1 MSLNNAPDTPAHEA
15 QPLIRGLV
23 VKAQSGFFTIE
34 TERGPVVSRIPK
46 KLRYKRRKQQQTE
59 EQLVSSIAAVG
70 DWVLVRITDE
80 SHITSADEVQVVG
93 IIEEVEP
100 RKSVLSRARPVAGV
114 RQMLLDRE
122 QVLVAN
128 ADQVIFIFAAREPEP
143 NRRKLDRLLAIAEL
157 NELPAIICINKIDL
171 VDSAE
176 METLFADYVEIGY
189 PVIYTSAEDHSG
201 IDTLSELLKDK
212 VSVFS
217 GSSGV
222 GKSSLLNA
230 VQAGLGI
237 EVGEVSEATTKGM
250 HTTRYPALYK
260 LDIGGYVADT
270 PGIRG
275 VALFN
280 VEPSE
285 VDSYFR
291 EIAPLVADCQFGD
304 CTHRNEPGCAVKN
317 AVEEGRVSAERYDSY
332 LRLYE
337 EHEALY
343 DDAYR

>member
-1 MSLNNAPDTPAHEA
+1 M
-15 QPLIRGLV
+15 
-23 VKAQSGFFTIE
+23 
-34 TERGPVVSRIPK
+34 VVSRIPK
-46 KLRYKRRKQQQTE
+46 KMRYNRRKQQQTE
-59 EQLVSSIAAVG
+59 DQLVSSIAAVG
-70 DWVLVRITDE
+70 DWVDVRITDDN
-80 SHITSADEVQVVG
+80 HITTAEEVQIVG
-93 IIEEVEP
+93 VIEAVEP
-100 RKSVLSRARPVAGV
+100 RKSVLSRARPVAGH
-114 RQMLLDRE
+114 RQLLLDRE

-128 ADQVIFIFAAREPEP
+128 PDQVIFIFAAKDPEP
-143 NRRKLDRLLAIAEL
+143 SLRKLDRLLAIAEL
-157 NELPAIICINKIDL
+157 NELPAVICINKIDL
-171 VDSAE
+171 VDRAE
-176 METLFADYVEIGY
+176 MEALFADYERIGY
-189 PVIYTSAEDHSG
+189 EVIFTSAEDQIG
-201 IDTLSELLKDK
+201 IDEVIERIKDK
-212 VSVFS
+212 VTVFS

-237 EVGEVSEATTKGM
+237 AVGEVSEATTKGM
-250 HTTRYPALYK
+250 HTTRYPSLYK

-304 CTHRNEPGCAVKN
+304 CTHRNEPGCAVKQ
-317 AVEEGRVSAERYDSY
+317 AVEEGGVSAERYESY

-337 EHEALY
+337 EHDQLY
-343 DDAYR
+343 DGAYR

>member
-1 MSLNNAPDTPAHEA
+1 MTTDIQVDDVL
-15 QPLIRGLV
+15 RGLV

-34 TERGPVVSRIPK
+34 TEQGIVVSKLPK
-46 KLRYKRRKQQQTE
+46 KLRYRRRKQQETA
-59 EQLVSSIAAVG
+59 EQSVSSIAAVG
-70 DWVLVRITDE
+70 DWVQVLITNVAHRTAAE
-80 SHITSADEVQVVG
+80 EEQVVG
-93 IIEEVEP
+93 VIESIEP
-100 RKSVLSRARPVAGV
+100 RKSVLSRARPSAGQ

-128 ADQVIFIFAAREPEP
+128 PDQVIFVFAAKDPEP
-143 NRRKLDRLLAIAEL
+143 NLRKLDRLLAIAEM

-176 METLFADYVEIGY
+176 MRTQFQTYVDIGYQLLLTSAKQNVGIETLA
-189 PVIYTSAEDHSG
+189 
-201 IDTLSELLKDK
+201 TLLANR

-230 VQAGLGI
+230 IQDGLGI
-237 EVGEVSEATTKGM
+237 AVGEVSEATTKGM

-260 LDIGGYVADT
+260 LDAGGYVADT

-275 VALFN
+275 VALFD
-280 VEPSE
+280 VEPTE
-285 VDSYFR
+285 LDGYFR
-291 EIAPLVADCQFGD
+291 EIAPLVSACQFSD
-304 CTHRNEPGCAVKN
+304 CTHRNEPGCAVKM
-317 AVEEGRVSAERYDSY
+317 AVERGEISAERYDSY

-337 EHEALY
+337 EHETLFRN
-343 DDAYR
+343 AYG